1 VPPPVLLVG
10 LGVPLIGIRAVCVPS
25 YCRSCYSSQDS
36 AFCARFWHFVPWKV
50 GILFTGVS

>member
-10 LGVPLIGIRAVCVPS
+10 LGVPLIGIRAVCVQS